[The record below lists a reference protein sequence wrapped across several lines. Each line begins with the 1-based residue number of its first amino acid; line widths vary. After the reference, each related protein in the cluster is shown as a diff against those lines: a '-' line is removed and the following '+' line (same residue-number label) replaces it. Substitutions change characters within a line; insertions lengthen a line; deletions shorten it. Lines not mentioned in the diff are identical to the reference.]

1 MGIQREGDQG
11 IRYPFSTS
19 HPHCFV
25 NCIASASGVLQ
36 EVHRPSTY
44 DDCTT
49 FQRSMHHLPI
59 DIKVSNMIESRLKSY
74 SLTTSMHEATSYLY
88 VAYVASPR
96 DRSLKIN
103 EIPVF

>member
-59 DIKVSNMIESRLKSY
+59 DMKVSNMRESSLH
-74 SLTTSMHEATSYLY
+74 LTTSMHEATSYLY

-96 DRSLKIN
+96 DRSLN
-103 EIPVF
+103 